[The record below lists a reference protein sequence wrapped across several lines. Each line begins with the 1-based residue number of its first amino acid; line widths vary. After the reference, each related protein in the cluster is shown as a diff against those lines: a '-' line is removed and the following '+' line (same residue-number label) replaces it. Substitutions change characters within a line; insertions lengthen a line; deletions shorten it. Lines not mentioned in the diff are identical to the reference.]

1 MQNCGFSPEVT
12 PPSHLDTSKADE
24 FVESESGM
32 VSTDTS
38 CLETVHEVEISVKIM
53 ATHCCSDHNEETSS
67 LMVRIAQD
75 QEVRPINDANVLS
88 PRKRQKVD
96 IPEESSTALE
106 ATESSILDWLKNY
119 DEGVSSARTNPFN
132 PYLCTN

>member
-1 MQNCGFSPEVT
+1 
-12 PPSHLDTSKADE
+12 
-24 FVESESGM
+24 
-32 VSTDTS
+32 
-38 CLETVHEVEISVKIM
+38 
-53 ATHCCSDHNEETSS
+53 
-67 LMVRIAQD
+67 MVRIAQD
-75 QEVRPINDANVLS
+75 QEVHPINDANVLS

-119 DEGVSSARTNPFN
+119 DEGVSSARANPFN